1 MHSTLRSMVLAPVIA
16 LLILAAPSY
25 AATLKFAATL
35 TAAAETPPTTSGGSG
50 TVDATFDTVTK
61 ALTWS
66 ITHKGLTGEV
76 KAAHFHGPAAVGAK
90 AAPVVPIV
98 GSVASPI
105 KGMAVLT
112 DAQAT
117 DLQKGL
123 WYFNLHTAKYPDGEL
138 RGQLITTDKSAA
150 TAPAATTKTP
160 APAAAATT
168 PAPARATPPAV
179 KPAAVPATNQFATD
193 VMAKSHCPSATVVW
207 VNFKSQIF
215 HFSGYKDYGTT
226 KEGAYMCEADAT
238 AEGARAA
245 KEEKHP

>member
-1 MHSTLRSMVLAPVIA
+1 MRQTTKAEEFSTHLTLRSMVLAPVMA

-61 ALTWS
+61 ALTWT

-105 KGMAVLT
+105 KGTAVLT
-112 DAQAT
+112 DAQAS

-138 RGQLITTDKSAA
+138 RAA
-150 TAPAATTKTP
+150 NSSRLT
-160 APAAAATT
+160 
-168 PAPARATPPAV
+168 
-179 KPAAVPATNQFATD
+179 
-193 VMAKSHCPSATVVW
+193 
-207 VNFKSQIF
+207 SQPQP
-215 HFSGYKDYGTT
+215 
-226 KEGAYMCEADAT
+226 
-238 AEGARAA
+238 RQRR
-245 KEEKHP
+245 P